1 MNISFEAPD
10 KINGLMTITLET
22 ADYQPEVDKT
32 LKDYR
37 KRANIPGFRPGQA
50 PMGMI
55 KRQFGPS
62 VKVEAIN
69 KMLGEK
75 LYEYV
80 RENKIQM
87 LGEPLPSDK
96 QEQLDFESDKPLT
109 FKFDIA
115 VAPEFEAKLSGK
127 DKIAYYNITVEDKLI
142 DQQVEMY
149 QSRAGHYEKVENFD
163 AEQRDM
169 LKGDL
174 RELDAKGNVKEGGI
188 TVADAV
194 LMPQYMK
201 VDDQKKLF
209 DGAKLGDII
218 TWNPRKA
225 YPESDVEVS
234 SLLKIQKEEVKDHE
248 GDFTFQITEISRYV
262 KAEINQEL
270 FDQTFGEGTVK
281 SEKEFR
287 QKIADQI
294 SQQFKADSDYKFLL
308 DVRAHMEK
316 KVGKLEFPEALLK
329 RVMLNNNKDK
339 GQDFVEKNFEASIKE
354 LGWHMIKEQLV
365 AAQEIKVEDA
375 DLKNVAKEAAR
386 AQFAQY
392 GMSNVPDEYLE
403 NYAAE
408 MLKKRENVDGR
419 ELNRLKDTKGWY
431 REETHGREVSV
442 GAITVESDLQS
453 TGKYRMTAIIDGQ
466 RVSHEITQKQYDK
479 FMAVD
484 DYHRMK
490 LFSKV
495 FPEVEMKGNGNGVN
509 VGAAILAALTVGT
522 GVAASIARP
531 RPAPEVY
538 VDRYEANAV
547 YHKPGVI
554 DAATIAAAQF
564 ESESV
569 GRQPSPQESM
579 GIGR

>member
-62 VKVEAIN
+62 VKVEAVN
-69 KMLGEK
+69 KLLGEK

-96 QEQLDFESDKPLT
+96 QEQLDFESDQPLT

-127 DKIAYYNITVEDKLI
+127 DKVPYYNITVDDKLI

-149 QSRAGHYEKVENFD
+149 QNRSGQYEKVEQYD
-163 AEQRDM
+163 SEERDM

-174 RELDAKGNVKEGGI
+174 REVGKEGGI
-188 TVADAV
+188 ELSDVV
-194 LMPQYMK
+194 LMPQYIK

-209 DGAKLGDII
+209 GGCKLGDII

-225 YPESDVEVS
+225 YPDNDAEVS
-234 SLLKIQKEEVKDHE
+234 AMLKIQKEEVKDHE
-248 GDFTFQITEISRYV
+248 GDFTFQVTEISRYV
-262 KAEINQEL
+262 KHEVNQEL
-270 FDQTFGEGTVK
+270 FDQVFGDGNVK
-281 SEKEFR
+281 DEKEFR

-294 SQQFKADSDYKFLL
+294 SQQFKTDSDYKFLQ
-308 DVRAHMEK
+308 DVRAHVEK

-329 RVMLNNNKDK
+329 RVMMNNNKDK
-339 GQDFVEKNFEASIKE
+339 GADFVEKNFEASIKE
-354 LGWHMIKEQLV
+354 LGWHLMKEQLV
-365 AAQEIKVEDA
+365 AAQDIKVDDA

-386 AQFAQY
+386 MQFAQY

-408 MLKKRENVDGR
+408 MMKKRENVDGLVDR
-419 ELNRLKDTKGWY
+419 
-431 REETHGREVSV
+431 
-442 GAITVESDLQS
+442 
-453 TGKYRMTAIIDGQ
+453 
-466 RVSHEITQKQYDK
+466 
-479 FMAVD
+479 AVD
-484 DYHRMK
+484 VK
-490 LFSKV
+490 LT
-495 FPEVEMKGNGNGVN
+495 
-509 VGAAILAALTVGT
+509 AAL
-522 GVAASIARP
+522 
-531 RPAPEVY
+531 
-538 VDRYEANAV
+538 
-547 YHKPGVI
+547 K
-554 DAATIAAAQF
+554 
-564 ESESV
+564 SV
-569 GRQPSPQESM
+569 VKLDEKDITMEDFQKLLQEK
-579 GIGR
+579 

>member
-62 VKVEAIN
+62 VKVEAVN
-69 KMLGEK
+69 KLLGEK

-96 QEQLDFESDKPLT
+96 QEQLDFESDQPLT

-127 DKIAYYNITVEDKLI
+127 DKVPYYNITVDDKLI

-149 QSRAGHYEKVENFD
+149 QNRSGQYEKVEQYD
-163 AEQRDM
+163 SDERDM

-174 RELDAKGNVKEGGI
+174 REVGKEGGI
-188 TVADAV
+188 ELSDVV
-194 LMPQYMK
+194 LMPQYIK

-209 DGAKLGDII
+209 GGCKLGDII

-225 YPESDVEVS
+225 YPDNDAEVS
-234 SLLKIQKEEVKDHE
+234 AMLKIQKEEVKDHE
-248 GDFTFQITEISRYV
+248 GDFTFQVTEISRYV
-262 KAEINQEL
+262 KHEVNQEL
-270 FDQTFGEGTVK
+270 FDQVFGDGNVK
-281 SEKEFR
+281 DEKEFR

-294 SQQFKADSDYKFLL
+294 SQQFKTYSDYKFLQ
-308 DVRAHMEK
+308 DVRAHVEK

-329 RVMLNNNKDK
+329 RVMMNNNKDK
-339 GQDFVEKNFEASIKE
+339 GADFVEKNFEASIKE
-354 LGWHMIKEQLV
+354 LGWHLMKEQLV
-365 AAQEIKVEDA
+365 AAQDIKVDDA

-386 AQFAQY
+386 MQFAQY

-408 MLKKRENVDGR
+408 MMKKRENVDGLVDR
-419 ELNRLKDTKGWY
+419 
-431 REETHGREVSV
+431 
-442 GAITVESDLQS
+442 
-453 TGKYRMTAIIDGQ
+453 
-466 RVSHEITQKQYDK
+466 
-479 FMAVD
+479 AVD
-484 DYHRMK
+484 VK
-490 LFSKV
+490 LT
-495 FPEVEMKGNGNGVN
+495 
-509 VGAAILAALTVGT
+509 AALKNVVKLDEKDITM
-522 GVAASIARP
+522 
-531 RPAPEVY
+531 E
-538 VDRYEANAV
+538 DFQ
-547 YHKPGVI
+547 KLL
-554 DAATIAAAQF
+554 
-564 ESESV
+564 
-569 GRQPSPQESM
+569 QEK
-579 GIGR
+579 

>member
-22 ADYQPEVDKT
+22 ADYQPEVEKT

-62 VKVEAIN
+62 VKVEAVN

-127 DKIAYYNITVEDKLI
+127 DKIPYYNITVEDKLI

-194 LMPQYMK
+194 LMPQYIK

-365 AAQEIKVEDA
+365 AAQDIKVEDA

-392 GMSNVPDEYLE
+392 GMSNVPDEYLD

-408 MLKKRENVDGR
+408 MLKKRENVDGLVDR
-419 ELNRLKDTKGWY
+419 
-431 REETHGREVSV
+431 
-442 GAITVESDLQS
+442 
-453 TGKYRMTAIIDGQ
+453 
-466 RVSHEITQKQYDK
+466 
-479 FMAVD
+479 AVD
-484 DYHRMK
+484 VK
-490 LFSKV
+490 LT
-495 FPEVEMKGNGNGVN
+495 
-509 VGAAILAALTVGT
+509 AALKNVVKLEEKDITL
-522 GVAASIARP
+522 
-531 RPAPEVY
+531 E
-538 VDRYEANAV
+538 DFQ
-547 YHKPGVI
+547 KML
-554 DAATIAAAQF
+554 
-564 ESESV
+564 
-569 GRQPSPQESM
+569 QEK
-579 GIGR
+579 

>member
-62 VKVEAIN
+62 VKVEAVN
-69 KMLGEK
+69 KLLGEK

-96 QEQLDFESDKPLT
+96 QEQLDFESDQPLT

-127 DKIAYYNITVEDKLI
+127 DKIPYYNITVEDKLI

-149 QSRAGHYEKVENFD
+149 QSRSGHYEKVENFD

-194 LMPQYMK
+194 LMPQYIK

-287 QKIADQI
+287 QKIADTI

-339 GQDFVEKNFEASIKE
+339 GEDFVEKNFEASIKE

-392 GMSNVPDEYLE
+392 GMSNVPDEYLD

-408 MLKKRENVDGR
+408 MLKKRENVDGLVDR
-419 ELNRLKDTKGWY
+419 
-431 REETHGREVSV
+431 
-442 GAITVESDLQS
+442 
-453 TGKYRMTAIIDGQ
+453 
-466 RVSHEITQKQYDK
+466 
-479 FMAVD
+479 AVD
-484 DYHRMK
+484 VK
-490 LFSKV
+490 LT
-495 FPEVEMKGNGNGVN
+495 
-509 VGAAILAALTVGT
+509 AALKNVVKLEEKDITL
-522 GVAASIARP
+522 
-531 RPAPEVY
+531 E
-538 VDRYEANAV
+538 DFQ
-547 YHKPGVI
+547 KML
-554 DAATIAAAQF
+554 
-564 ESESV
+564 
-569 GRQPSPQESM
+569 QEK
-579 GIGR
+579 